1 MIADCVVE
9 QCTQLA
15 AIATKGKKVVSNR
28 GIRRTG
34 LQPCNHEKADTRI
47 LPYTQDDVR
56 SGFKKVMIAAN
67 DTDVVISLY
76 ALFDLG
82 RDELWI
88 EYGSD
93 KQQRWLPIHTYA
105 SVLGEEVCLVLPFW
119 YAFTSCDTASLFPGM
134 GKKAAWETWNCFPE
148 STLCFVSY
156 CMFEALSLITIRHL
170 EWYRVCCDPN

>member
-15 AIATKGKKVVSNR
+15 AIATKGKKVVSNK

-82 RDELWI
+82 RDEL
-88 EYGSD
+88 
-93 KQQRWLPIHTYA
+93 
-105 SVLGEEVCLVLPFW
+105 
-119 YAFTSCDTASLFPGM
+119 
-134 GKKAAWETWNCFPE
+134 
-148 STLCFVSY
+148 
-156 CMFEALSLITIRHL
+156 
-170 EWYRVCCDPN
+170 

>member
-15 AIATKGKKVVSNR
+15 AIATKGKKVVSNK

-88 EYGSD
+88 EYGSG

-105 SVLGEEVCLVLPFW
+105 SVLLKKYAWHFRFGMLLP
-119 YAFTSCDTASLFPGM
+119 AVTQL
-134 GKKAAWETWNCFPE
+134 
-148 STLCFVSY
+148 LCFQEWEKRQRGKLGTV
-156 CMFEALSLITIRHL
+156 FQSLHCVL
-170 EWYRVCCDPN
+170 

>member
-88 EYGSD
+88 EYGSG
-93 KQQRWLPIHTYA
+93 KQQLGYQYIPMLVYWVKKYAWYFRSGMLLPAVTQ
-105 SVLGEEVCLVLPFW
+105 L
-119 YAFTSCDTASLFPGM
+119 
-134 GKKAAWETWNCFPE
+134 
-148 STLCFVSY
+148 LCFQEWEKRQRGKLGTV
-156 CMFEALSLITIRHL
+156 FQSLHCVL
-170 EWYRVCCDPN
+170 